1 MNKAF
6 SAALILGLTCLIRL
20 LPRFFF
26 AGDTFFSRRRCSR
39 IFTMPDGPEFL
50 SALEEHLLTKQLTG
64 IGMLSAEEEEFL
76 RFRAETAGEEDPVLR
91 AENDRRIIA
100 YVRNFEQHFS

>member
-50 SALEEHLLTKQLTG
+50 SALEDHLQAKQLMG
-64 IGMLSAEEEEFL
+64 VGMLSAEEEEFL
-76 RFRAETAGEEDPVLR
+76 RFRAETASEEDPVLR